1 VINLP
6 KCSTF
11 DRFKCDHAA
20 MSKKL
25 TSELR
30 YTIKFVGPFARLSM
44 DRRIHGWL
52 SPSLSQRISTFISLT
67 EPKSKPK
74 QGNKLYGPVGPKL
87 GTSTYI
93 KILGRPLPAPMPD
106 IRLTQTLCQLRTV
119 SGRGGAINYYNLF
132 SWTQNPKSCYSI
144 CHIECLWPVHGALN
158 VDEKKN

>member
-1 VINLP
+1 MINLP

-44 DRRIHGWL
+44 DRRINRWL
-52 SPSLSQRISTFISLT
+52 SPSLSQCISTFISLT
-67 EPKSKPK
+67 KPK
-74 QGNKLYGPVGPKL
+74 QGNKLYGPVGPKP

-93 KILGRPLPAPMPD
+93 CSHDTWAAVAGTHAY
-106 IRLTQTLCQLRTV
+106 RTADANANNLS
-119 SGRGGAINYYNLF
+119 SGRCQVEVEPLIISQIYIEREP
-132 SWTQNPKSCYSI
+132 QV
-144 CHIECLWPVHGALN
+144 HIV
-158 VDEKKN
+158 